1 MTNMTPSSP
10 IKEPVTKP
18 QSAEAPEKVADK
30 APDTSTDKSPDKSA
44 KQGPAFS
51 IARPAGRCSVTGRQF
66 AVNEKF
72 MAALRETPAGL
83 ERLDV
88 ALEAWEAFDKS
99 PMLAFWVARMPAA
112 EEKRPLFVDDN
123 VLLDLFERLG
133 DATEPGKVNFRF
145 LLGLILMRKRL
156 LVYERSR
163 QESAE
168 RQFWVVRLKGSENT
182 LDMLD
187 PKLDEQQMR
196 DVSGQLGQILSEES

>member
-1 MTNMTPSSP
+1 MTPSPST
-10 IKEPVTKP
+10 KEPATKP
-18 QSAEAPEKVADK
+18 RADQASEKSADNSP
-30 APDTSTDKSPDKSA
+30 TILPDKSSA
-44 KQGPAFS
+44 KQNAAFS
-51 IARPAGRCSVTGRQF
+51 IARPAGRCSVTGRPF
-66 AVNEKF
+66 AVDEKF

-88 ALEAWEAFDKS
+88 ALEAWESFDKS
-99 PMLAFWVARMPAA
+99 PLLAFWVARMPAA

-133 DATEPGKVNFRF
+133 DATEPSKVNFRF
-145 LLGLILMRKRL
+145 VLGLILMRKRL
-156 LVYERSR
+156 LVYEHSR
-163 QESAE
+163 QASPD
-168 RQFWVVRLKGSENT
+168 RQFWVVRLKGSQTT